1 MISRARLQRRPILKN
16 NIVTM
21 NKLVRLLT
29 IVLFGCISASCT
41 PDLTDSSPFSL
52 HYYDAE
58 VVIGSNVVLNPTYHG
73 AKPSDFK
80 IYGITRNGVIFYDP
94 RLDGEILE
102 SDPFFIK
109 SADGTLIVS
118 NTSDLKSGIYRI
130 SLSCRAGG
138 DSYEYPELVTIKMME
153 E

>member
-1 MISRARLQRRPILKN
+1 MKALRKILGLLS
-16 NIVTM
+16 I
-21 NKLVRLLT
+21 LLLT
-29 IVLFGCISASCT
+29 FSCS
-41 PDLTDSSPFSL
+41 PELTDTTTFSL

-118 NTSDLKSGIYRI
+118 NTSDLKSGIYKI

-138 DSYEYPELVTIKMME
+138 NSYEYPELVTIKMME

>member
-1 MISRARLQRRPILKN
+1 MKALRKILGLLS
-16 NIVTM
+16 I
-21 NKLVRLLT
+21 LLLT
-29 IVLFGCISASCT
+29 FSCS
-41 PDLTDSSPFSL
+41 PELTDTTTFSL

-118 NTSDLKSGIYRI
+118 NTSDLKSGIYKI

-138 DSYEYPELVTIKMME
+138 NSYEYPELVTIKMIE